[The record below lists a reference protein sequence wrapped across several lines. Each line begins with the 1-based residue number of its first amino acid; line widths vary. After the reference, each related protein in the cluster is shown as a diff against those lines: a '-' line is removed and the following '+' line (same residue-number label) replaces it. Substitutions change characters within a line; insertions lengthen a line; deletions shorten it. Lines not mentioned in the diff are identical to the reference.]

1 MLSPYARG
9 LLPGRGPIANSSFNR
24 LYTAKPTP
32 SLPASAFKGRR
43 S

>member
-9 LLPGRGPIANSSFNR
+9 PLPSKGLTASSSSNR
-24 LYTAKPTP
+24 LYTAKPTL